1 MAADL
6 ALRVAP
12 FTGSFMDGRDAY
24 EHFSRGNTMD
34 GVWSTAWCVGGLII
48 DVATTAATLTG
59 V

>member
-12 FTGSFMDGRDAY
+12 FTGSFMDGKDAF

-34 GVWSTAWCVGGLII
+34 GVWSTAWCLGGLALDVGGLFS
-48 DVATTAATLTG
+48 LG
-59 V
+59 